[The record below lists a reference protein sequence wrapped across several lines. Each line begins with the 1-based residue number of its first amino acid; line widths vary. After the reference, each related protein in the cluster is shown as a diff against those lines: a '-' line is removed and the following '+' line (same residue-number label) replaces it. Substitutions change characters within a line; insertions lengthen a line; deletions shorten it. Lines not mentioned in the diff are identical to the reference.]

1 MARNSGPRI
10 PDDELVSR
18 PFVSDSEPGARYS
31 DPQDLDP
38 RLLDLETEQDEPFHR
53 SQRRVPVRRG
63 ALPRKAADRI
73 KAGMLVLC
81 VLGILGTV
89 AAGAYRYGTHSL
101 RFRLD
106 SGDEIEVLGAQRVGR
121 EQILEVMSADIGRN
135 VFFIPLDRRRGQI
148 EEIPWVES
156 AAVSRMLPNRLRV
169 SVRERVPVAFAKIG
183 SKIHLV
189 DAHGMVMELP
199 PAGAPSEGDEFS
211 FPVILGISD
220 SEPPS
225 ERVAR
230 MKVFTSLV
238 QELDSS
244 GAHYSRN
251 LSEVDLSDP
260 EDVKIT
266 TADGDAEVLIHL
278 GSSDFLGRYQVY
290 IANVQTWRQQYQT
303 LHSVDLRYDRQVI
316 LNAEKPRARAPAS
329 NPSRRAPAKTGK
341 KR

>member
-1 MARNSGPRI
+1 
-10 PDDELVSR
+10 
-18 PFVSDSEPGARYS
+18 
-31 DPQDLDP
+31 
-38 RLLDLETEQDEPFHR
+38 
-53 SQRRVPVRRG
+53 
-63 ALPRKAADRI
+63 
-73 KAGMLVLC
+73 
-81 VLGILGTV
+81 
-89 AAGAYRYGTHSL
+89 
-101 RFRLD
+101 
-106 SGDEIEVLGAQRVGR
+106 VGR

-135 VFFIPLDRRRGQI
+135 VFFIPLDRRRRQI

-169 SVRERVPVAFAKIG
+169 WVRERVPVAFAKIG

-189 DAHGMVMELP
+189 DAHGMVMGLP
-199 PAGAPSEGDEFS
+199 PAGAPGEGDEFS

-220 SEPPS
+220 SEPPL
-225 ERVAR
+225 ERAAR
-230 MKVFTSLV
+230 MKVFTTLV
-238 QELDSS
+238 RELDSS

-278 GSSDFLGRYQVY
+278 GSSNFLGRYQVY
-290 IANVQTWRQQYQT
+290 VANVQTWRQQYQT

-316 LNAEKPRARAPAS
+316 LNAEKPRARAPAA
-329 NPSRRAPAKTGK
+329 NPPARAPAASAATRTAVKTRAKTGK